1 MEYIHNVFLWC
12 FWKEKN
18 IPLSVKEVEN
28 TCAHFGSFFF
38 SLGNSV
44 RKYFNPKII

>member
-12 FWKEKN
+12 FWKE
-18 IPLSVKEVEN
+18 SVKEFEN
-28 TCAHFGSFFF
+28 ICAHFGSFFF

-44 RKYFNPKII
+44 RKYYNPKII